1 MELLGKIVEVT
12 ARQYTNQKG
21 EPGVAHQIEM
31 STDAGRVGFEVF
43 RLSDEEMVQRGLV
56 KDAIGT
62 IEATLECR
70 RYTDKNGVQRITTN
84 VNFETFSWRLAN
96 KGLQTQAPAAKAAA
110 PSQAEVQAAFAES
123 AASVPVNQET
133 GLPF

>member
-12 ARQYTNQKG
+12 ARQYTNQRG
-21 EPGVAHQIEM
+21 EQGIAHQIEM

-96 KGLQTQAPAAKAAA
+96 KGLQTQAPAAQAAPEAVAVAQAAPAQAQQAAA
-110 PSQAEVQAAFAES
+110 AG
-123 AASVPVNQET
+123 ET
-133 GLPF
+133 DLPF